1 MRQHAWL
8 LVSTFTFIG
17 PSVNIGSI
25 YLEPRSLIQEPESE
39 KVFEMNKQAPTEFNL
54 IGGEFSTSMENN
66 KHFDFTPTPLSLSE
80 SRITLSGSTVSEA
93 AFSESPFS
101 GAAFSESATESTLFP
116 FESAHSESS
125 TSLSDPGMQLT
136 RFADKVTHTIT
147 RSRVNPV
154 TNENGTEQ
162 FDNSS
167 FSHSKMN
174 SLTNTTSSEDNSKFA
189 FTSECA
195 CGDGETFSERRR
207 NEERKRSEDRHKHE
221 VFREMNR
228 NGGFKSGLNG
238 HKEVAGG
245 GKVQKKNHL
254 YLVGNLKELER
265 RGKKEKDEDRIVNG
279 YDVSGLARPWH
290 ASLVMKTKK

>member
-39 KVFEMNKQAPTEFNL
+39 KVFEMNKQTPAEL
-54 IGGEFSTSMENN
+54 GGDSMEN
-66 KHFDFTPTPLSLSE
+66 KHFDFTPTPLSLIE
-80 SRITLSGSTVSEA
+80 SRISLSGSTVSEA

-101 GAAFSESATESTLFP
+101 GAPFSESATESTLFP
-116 FESAHSESS
+116 FELAHSESS
-125 TSLSDPGMQLT
+125 TSLSDPGMQLI
-136 RFADKVTHTIT
+136 RSHTIT

-162 FDNSS
+162 FDNGS
-167 FSHSKMN
+167 FSHSNMN

-254 YLVGNLKELER
+254 YLVRNLKELER